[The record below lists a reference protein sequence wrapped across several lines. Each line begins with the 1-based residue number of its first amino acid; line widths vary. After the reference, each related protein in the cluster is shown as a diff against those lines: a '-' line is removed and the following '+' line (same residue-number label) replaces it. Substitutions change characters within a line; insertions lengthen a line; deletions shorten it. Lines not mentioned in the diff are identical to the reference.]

1 MIQIKVDPHTH
12 TLFSGH
18 AFSTVGENAAYAKTM
33 NLEAIGHADHYS
45 QMFNGGEVPGWG
57 SMMNMAALPRVI
69 DGVTILAS
77 VEIDIMDF
85 DGHLAYWDVE
95 MPFKRPGEDR
105 AVSPNEPLLKSRDY
119 AIASVHRFP
128 GMEEN
133 TLAKNTDMYCK
144 VLENPYIHVI
154 GHPGRAGLRF
164 DIDTVCKVAK
174 EHGKMLEVNDHSFDS
189 AGDVT
194 DECRR
199 IALKCAELGT
209 KIVVSSD
216 AHSAW
221 FVGHFERAIAMLEE
235 IGFPEELIANR
246 TLDGFMQVIKACK

>member
-1 MIQIKVDPHTH
+1 MLEIKVDPHTH

-18 AFSTVGENAAYAKTM
+18 AFSTIGENAAYAKQM
-33 NLEAIGHADHYS
+33 GLEAIGLADHYS
-45 QMFNGGEVPGWG
+45 SLFSGGDLPGWG

-69 DGVTILAS
+69 DGVTVLAS

-85 DGHLAYWDVE
+85 EGHLAYWDQV
-95 MPFKRPGEDR
+95 MPFKRPGETRDI
-105 AVSPNEPLLKSRDY
+105 SPNEPLLESRDY

-133 TLAKNTDMYCK
+133 TIAKNTEMYCK
-144 VLENPYIHVI
+144 VLENPRIHII

-164 DIDTVCKVAK
+164 DIDEVCKCAK
-174 EHGKMLEVNDHSFDS
+174 AHGKMLEVNDHSFDS
-189 AGDVT
+189 PSAVT

-199 IALKCAELGT
+199 IALKCAELGVQ
-209 KIVVSSD
+209 IVVSSD

-221 FVGHFERAIAMLEE
+221 YVGHVERAVQMLEE
-235 IGFPEELIANR
+235 IHFPHELVANR
-246 TLDGFMQVIKACK
+246 TLDSFLQVIRTCK